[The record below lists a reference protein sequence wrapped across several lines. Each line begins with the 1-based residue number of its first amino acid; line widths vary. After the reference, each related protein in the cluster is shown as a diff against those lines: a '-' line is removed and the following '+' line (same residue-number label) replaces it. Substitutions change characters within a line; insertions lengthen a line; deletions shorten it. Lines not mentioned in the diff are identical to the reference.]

1 MKLGPWEI
9 MAILAVVL
17 IVFGVGKLP
26 DAMGQL
32 GKGIRNFKQAASG
45 KDTDDE
51 KSESKKGK
59 DTAKDSDS
67 NSVSGTKQG

>member
-9 MAILAVVL
+9 IAILAVVL
-17 IVFGVGKLP
+17 IIFGVGKLP
-26 DAMGQL
+26 QAMGQL

-51 KSESKKGK
+51 KSESKKE
-59 DTAKDSDS
+59 KDSDS
-67 NSVSGTKQG
+67 NSVSSTKQG

>member
-1 MKLGPWEI
+1 MKFGPWEI
-9 MAILAVVL
+9 VALLAVVL

-26 DAMGQL
+26 QAMGQL
-32 GKGIRNFKQAASG
+32 GKGIRNFKSAASG

-51 KSESKKGK
+51 KGK

-67 NSVSGTKQG
+67 NSGSSTKQG

>member
-1 MKLGPWEI
+1 MKFGPWEI
-9 MAILAVVL
+9 IAVLAVVL

-26 DAMGQL
+26 QAMGQL
-32 GKGIRNFKQAASG
+32 GKGIRNFKSAASG

-51 KSESKKGK
+51 KSESKKR
-59 DTAKDSDS
+59 TAKDSDS

>member
-9 MAILAVVL
+9 VAILAVVL
-17 IVFGVGKLP
+17 IIFGVGKLP
-26 DAMGQL
+26 QAMGQL
-32 GKGIRNFKQAASG
+32 GKGIRNFKKAASG
-45 KDTDDE
+45 EDTDSE

-67 NSVSGTKQG
+67 INASSTKQG

>member
-9 MAILAVVL
+9 IAILAVVL
-17 IVFGVGKLP
+17 IIFGVGKLP
-26 DAMGQL
+26 QAMGQL

-51 KSESKKGK
+51 KSEAKKGK
-59 DTAKDSDS
+59 ETADSDS
-67 NSVSGTKQG
+67 NSASSTKQG